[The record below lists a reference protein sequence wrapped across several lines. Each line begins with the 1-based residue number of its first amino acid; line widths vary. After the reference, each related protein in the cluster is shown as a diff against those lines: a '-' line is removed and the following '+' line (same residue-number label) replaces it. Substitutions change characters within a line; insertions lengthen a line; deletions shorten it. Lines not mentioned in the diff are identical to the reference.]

1 MDISI
6 DDIMVLLKDYSDRDK
21 KKIKKAYEYAALAH
35 NGQYRCS
42 GEPYITHPLHVA
54 KIVAELIPDADTICA
69 ALLHDTIEDCNV
81 TYEDLKHEFGETVAN
96 LVDGVTKMSA
106 FKFLTKKEQDLKYT
120 RKVIIGSTKD
130 IRTII
135 IKIPDKLHNMS
146 TMRYKPKDRQVAN
159 AFEALHI
166 FAPMANSIGAYLWK
180 NELEDLS
187 FQILEPDIYK
197 DLSDRRSL
205 FYEQN
210 AALIAEVSDKI
221 KRLLESNDVP
231 CEIKSRVKS
240 IYSIYKKINEG
251 NDFASIQDLLSIK
264 IIVDELL
271 DCYSSVHYVHR
282 EYNPLGNTF
291 KDYIAHPKVNKYR
304 ALHSTVMVKDNVPFQ
319 MQIKTPNMD
328 SVDDLGLCAYWGIY
342 GHNGYHKMQKDLDK
356 DFPLYSKIK
365 RFDAQYEND
374 EEFIY
379 HLEAELSPY
388 KTFVYNSSGEIIEL
402 PYGSNVENY
411 LSVGGINVDDVD
423 YCTVNGKRVSLKQLL
438 KNDDLVFVKKKDQ
451 RLVLLQK

>member
-146 TMRYKPKDRQVAN
+146 TMKYKPKDRQVAN

-210 AALIAEVSDKI
+210 AALIKEVSEKI
-221 KRLLESNDVP
+221 KALLESNDVP

-240 IYSIYKKINEG
+240 IYSIYK
-251 NDFASIQDLLSIK
+251 
-264 IIVDELL
+264 
-271 DCYSSVHYVHR
+271 
-282 EYNPLGNTF
+282 
-291 KDYIAHPKVNKYR
+291 NKY
-304 ALHSTVMVKDNVPFQ
+304 Q
-319 MQIKTPNMD
+319 KTPLVTAMGAL
-328 SVDDLGLCAYWGIY
+328 VTVLIKGFIPAYPDICP
-342 GHNGYHKMQKDLDK
+342 N
-356 DFPLYSKIK
+356 
-365 RFDAQYEND
+365 
-374 EEFIY
+374 
-379 HLEAELSPY
+379 
-388 KTFVYNSSGEIIEL
+388 
-402 PYGSNVENY
+402 
-411 LSVGGINVDDVD
+411 
-423 YCTVNGKRVSLKQLL
+423 C
-438 KNDDLVFVKKKDQ
+438 
-451 RLVLLQK
+451 LQKKYKSSKNIY